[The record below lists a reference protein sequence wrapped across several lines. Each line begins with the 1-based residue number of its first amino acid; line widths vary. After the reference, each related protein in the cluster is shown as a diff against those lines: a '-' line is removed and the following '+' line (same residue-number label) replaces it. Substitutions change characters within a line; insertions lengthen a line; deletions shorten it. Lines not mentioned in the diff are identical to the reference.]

1 MCIRDRRSVEAF
13 SSDSSDDG
21 IEFVEDRTKRSLAVS
36 FRSKRTLN
44 NRVSG
49 NISMAGTEYGG
60 ASNIKD
66 QAKLY
71 RSMQRTMS
79 KGNMLKKSGI
89 SRTDLKLIEKGGD
102 QPVKA
107 TIIYVSYTILKA
119 SCFVFAAWLYA

>member
-1 MCIRDRRSVEAF
+1 
-13 SSDSSDDG
+13 
-21 IEFVEDRTKRSLAVS
+21 
-36 FRSKRTLN
+36 
-44 NRVSG
+44 
-49 NISMAGTEYGG
+49 MAGTEYGG